1 MSYKIIFL
9 DIDGTLTNAEK
20 KVTPATKKALFEAQ
34 EKGYL
39 AAIAS
44 GRPDRGVEGIARE
57 IGLDKFGGFTLSYN
71 WRQGAQLQDGR
82 AAGAKESWQ

>member
-1 MSYKIIFL
+1 MKYDIL
-9 DIDGTLTNAEK
+9 LQEIDGTLTNDEK

-39 AAIAS
+39 TAIAS

-57 IGLDKFGGFTLSYN
+57 IGLDKFGGFTLS
-71 WRQGAQLQDGR
+71 
-82 AAGAKESWQ
+82 

>member
-39 AAIAS
+39 SLIH
-44 GRPDRGVEGIARE
+44 I
-57 IGLDKFGGFTLSYN
+57 
-71 WRQGAQLQDGR
+71 
-82 AAGAKESWQ
+82 

>member
-44 GRPDRGVEGIARE
+44 GRPDRGVEGIKNEDVR
-57 IGLDKFGGFTLSYN
+57 
-71 WRQGAQLQDGR
+71 
-82 AAGAKESWQ
+82 